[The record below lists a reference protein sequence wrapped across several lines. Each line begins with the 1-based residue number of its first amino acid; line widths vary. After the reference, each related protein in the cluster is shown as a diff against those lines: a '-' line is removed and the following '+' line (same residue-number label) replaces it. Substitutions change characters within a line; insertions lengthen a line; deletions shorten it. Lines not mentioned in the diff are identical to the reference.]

1 MNELPKDPAMLDR
14 LEIIKVDGYTF
25 QDKKSIASEY
35 LFPKYTSE
43 LKLYDAFLIEE
54 NAMNYLVGMDKSDG
68 VRELERLINLL
79 MEKMYFFLYNNKVHY
94 NYNWFVKMKDSFK
107 DGKIIIDEDLIKII
121 VSKRENDTF
130 SMLNMYT

>member
-25 QDKKSIASEY
+25 QDKKSIAKDY

-43 LKLYDAFLIEE
+43 LKLYDAFFIEE
-54 NAMNYLVGMDKSDG
+54 KAMNYLVGMDKSDG

-79 MEKMYFFLYNNKVHY
+79 MEKIYFFLYNNKVHY
-94 NYNWFVKMKDSFK
+94 DYDWFLKMKASFK
-107 DGKIIIDEDLIKII
+107 DGKVMIDEDLIKIVVRKLEI
-121 VSKRENDTF
+121 ENVSL
-130 SMLNMYT
+130 LNMYI